1 VELVYLIATGILAG
15 FVGSLFGLGGGI
27 VIVPV
32 LTLIFKLPVI
42 EAVGTSLVSI
52 SAVSSLAAIDFLKSG
67 RVDLELGM
75 IVAATASIGA
85 LTGGVLVEFIPSK
98 TIYLAFSI
106 ILIVA
111 ALNMTRPK
119 RIILIDNQYR
129 SASNKAM
136 GYSLSLLA
144 GGVSGI
150 LGVGGGIIQVPV
162 MRTIMK
168 VPMKIATATS
178 SYMIGI
184 LVAPAALLYLL
195 RGDVDFFKAGAIIIG
210 AYAGS
215 MLGAAFS
222 YRITSLML
230 RLIFVGI
237 MIFTAYR
244 MFIKG
249 I

>member
-1 VELVYLIATGILAG
+1 
-15 FVGSLFGLGGGI
+15 
-27 VIVPV
+27 
-32 LTLIFKLPVI
+32 
-42 EAVGTSLVSI
+42 
-52 SAVSSLAAIDFLKSG
+52 
-67 RVDLELGM
+67 
-75 IVAATASIGA
+75 
-85 LTGGVLVEFIPSK
+85 
-98 TIYLAFSI
+98 
-106 ILIVA
+106 
-111 ALNMTRPK
+111 
-119 RIILIDNQYR
+119 
-129 SASNKAM
+129 
-136 GYSLSLLA
+136 
-144 GGVSGI
+144 
-150 LGVGGGIIQVPV
+150 
-162 MRTIMK
+162 MK